1 MVLTIINGV
10 MLVIMIIVAIIL
22 YNMITAFA
30 ELIVNFVEQN
40 QSHFKNQKHL
50 VEKSNEL
57 AMNLKKLQGMTTSFK
72 TITRKM
78 ENVLSKSEKK

>member
-1 MVLTIINGV
+1 MVLTIINVIV
-10 MLVIMIIVAIIL
+10 MIVLIIVAIVF

-30 ELIVNFVEQN
+30 ELIVRFVEQN
-40 QSHFKNQKHL
+40 QEHFKNQKHL

-72 TITRKM
+72 TISRKM
-78 ENVLSKSEKK
+78 ENTLSKMEKN